1 LGEFYRKSL
10 KLEKIS
16 FKKYLETRNRNLSRL
31 FSEISETHDENA
43 IHNIRVEIKKIK
55 AVGRLLKH
63 FKKKF
68 IEKKQV
74 KQLNE
79 IFIAAGKIRDN
90 QIEINK
96 LKLYNLNI
104 HLSAYVSLIE
114 KKIKIKENDII
125 KKIKSSN
132 LDLKKT
138 ILNTRLSFND
148 LHSYILACIYT
159 INDMNASNIHKTR
172 KKLKDAQ
179 YLINLVKSE
188 MFGKFEIQNH
198 KLVHNIGELN
208 DLIRI
213 KNNIKKSIIIN
224 RHKKMIYNNIDTLI
238 KNLNRNIILSSEKI
252 KKYIGH

>member
-1 LGEFYRKSL
+1 
-10 KLEKIS
+10 
-16 FKKYLETRNRNLSRL
+16 
-31 FSEISETHDENA
+31 
-43 IHNIRVEIKKIK
+43 
-55 AVGRLLKH
+55 
-63 FKKKF
+63 
-68 IEKKQV
+68 
-74 KQLNE
+74 
-79 IFIAAGKIRDN
+79 
-90 QIEINK
+90 
-96 LKLYNLNI
+96 
-104 HLSAYVSLIE
+104 LSAYVSLIE

-213 KNNIKKSIIIN
+213 KNNIKKFIIIN